1 VLAVQLELDLH
12 RAILLRSVVCVITLI
27 TVRRNENICIFV
39 RMFLFFNPHD
49 GFGMETLNQTFLGEC
64 ISVNLERSNTL
75 ASIVSRLS
83 ATRPRRDFS
92 FRQSVQTSSVAYPSS
107 YSVIYWDLYLR
118 CKATGRGDHSPAQ
131 VLMLK
136 TTGAHFHA
144 PNTLLN

>member
-1 VLAVQLELDLH
+1 MHGKTTIKIEY
-12 RAILLRSVVCVITLI
+12 ICV
-27 TVRRNENICIFV
+27 FV
-39 RMFLFFNPHD
+39 RMFLFFSPCD
-49 GFGMETLNQTFLGEC
+49 GCSMENLNQTFLGEC

-83 ATRPRRDFS
+83 ATRPRRDYS
-92 FRQSVQTSSVAYPSS
+92 FRQSVQTSSVAYLSS
-107 YSVIYWDLYLR
+107 YSVIYWDLYFR

-136 TTGAHFHA
+136 TTGARLHT